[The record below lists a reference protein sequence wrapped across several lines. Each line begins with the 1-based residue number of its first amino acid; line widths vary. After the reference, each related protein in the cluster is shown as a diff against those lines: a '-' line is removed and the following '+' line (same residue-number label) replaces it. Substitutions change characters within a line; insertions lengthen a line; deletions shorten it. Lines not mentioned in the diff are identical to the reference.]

1 MATRTLDLT
10 DQVTGFATE
19 FATLEEFLPGT
30 LEVHLNGVR
39 QRRGVFFV
47 ETGPQSFTTSEPP
60 RQGDSLGVQFEVP
73 GEGDSPVFPLVV
85 PSGIEPGSP

>member
-30 LEVHLNGVR
+30 LEVYLNGVR
-39 QRRGVFFV
+39 QRRSAFFV
-47 ETGPQSFTTSEPP
+47 ESGSQSFTTSEPP
-60 RQGDSLGVQFEVP
+60 QVGDALGVQFEVP
-73 GEGDSPVFPLVV
+73 GAGDSPVFPLVV
-85 PSGIEPGSP
+85 PSGIEPESP